1 MANTRL
7 VNIIV
12 VFILSNSMVE
22 GKRQCSPT
30 WKTKALITGGTFAG
44 TFAGAMLAG
53 PAIGTW

>member
-1 MANTRL
+1 
-7 VNIIV
+7 
-12 VFILSNSMVE
+12 MVE